1 MAQVLKD
8 SVRQSIV
15 DAAIQ
20 EMLEV
25 GYEKSSM
32 RNIASNA
39 KMTVGNLYRYFKN
52 KEEMIKFIIYP
63 VMDKIDNKI
72 RLVTNE
78 SISLNEDS
86 LYIEDFVYENI
97 LVVLDQ
103 IAIDIVEIYNAHP
116 KIMRIIMMESSFNN
130 RLRDWCANLVLKL
143 FKYENNNDI
152 NHDIYNVLAHVYASS
167 MFAAMKEALTND
179 VLSKDE
185 TIKII
190 RIYFRSFLNELE
202 VKMEI

>member
-1 MAQVLKD
+1 
-8 SVRQSIV
+8 
-15 DAAIQ
+15 
-20 EMLEV
+20 
-25 GYEKSSM
+25 
-32 RNIASNA
+32 
-39 KMTVGNLYRYFKN
+39 
-52 KEEMIKFIIYP
+52 MIKFIIYP
-63 VMDKIDNKI
+63 VMEKIDNKI

-152 NHDIYNVLAHVYASS
+152 NHEIYNVLAHVYASS